1 MRIGQIKHGDQ
12 KKIIV
17 NINDTFYSN
26 SKKYKLNVLD
36 LIVSLKKDENL
47 SKKVS
52 RLIKNNKLVKVKNN
66 SLILNLKR

>member
-47 SKKVS
+47 SK
-52 RLIKNNKLVKVKNN
+52 RLLD
-66 SLILNLKR
+66 